1 MVGRSS
7 PFKQHLQCGVGKSF
21 TSFFLKLIVNKFI
34 LVSLAWM
41 LELNAPSTSLQM
53 TKVRG
58 VVGTLEETDTI
69 QTDLDR
75 LER

>member
-1 MVGRSS
+1 MWEN
-7 PFKQHLQCGVGKSF
+7 P
-21 TSFFLKLIVNKFI
+21 SFFLKLIVNKFM

-69 QTDLDR
+69 QTDLER